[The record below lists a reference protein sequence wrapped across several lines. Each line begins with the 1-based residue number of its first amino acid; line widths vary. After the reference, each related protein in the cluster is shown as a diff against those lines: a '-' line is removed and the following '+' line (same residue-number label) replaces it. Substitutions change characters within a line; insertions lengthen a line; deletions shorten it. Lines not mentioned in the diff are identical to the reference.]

1 MVDALNQLTKGA
13 EMMAHSLVLVRNQ
26 VADLQAANEAA
37 TRRKSHKRKRI
48 QQEGTLTVSEGVR
61 LTTLKEFNARGDGKR
76 ASKKAC
82 GKTGTQSLRRC
93 GMCSKAGHNARTCKN
108 NAQGTAE

>member
-1 MVDALNQLTKGA
+1 
-13 EMMAHSLVLVRNQ
+13 MMAHSLVLVRNQ

-61 LTTLKEFNARGDGKR
+61 LTTLKEFNACGNGKR
-76 ASKKAC
+76 ASKKAR
-82 GKTGTQSLRRC
+82 GETGTQSLRRC
-93 GMCSKAGHNARTCKN
+93 GICSKAGHNARTCKN
-108 NAQGTAE
+108 NAQDTIE

>member
-1 MVDALNQLTKGA
+1 
-13 EMMAHSLVLVRNQ
+13 MAHSLVLVRNQ

-48 QQEGTLTVSEGVR
+48 QQEGTLTVSKGVC
-61 LTTLKEFNARGDGKR
+61 LTTLKEFNAHSDGKR
-76 ASKKAC
+76 VSKKAG

-93 GMCSKAGHNARTCKN
+93 SMCGKVGHNARTYKN